1 MRVMGQNTP
10 VRKKINFLI
19 IHHFPSRN
27 NDFRARKL

>member
-10 VRKKINFLI
+10 CKKINFLI